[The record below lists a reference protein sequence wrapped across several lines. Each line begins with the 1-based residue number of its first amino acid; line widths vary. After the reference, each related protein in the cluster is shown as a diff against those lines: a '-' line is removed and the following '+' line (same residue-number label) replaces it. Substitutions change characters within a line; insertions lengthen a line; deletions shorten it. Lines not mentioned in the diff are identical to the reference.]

1 MNPREWLVVFSH
13 EWRRSLAAKGL
24 FSWIFL
30 IGFPVLIVSLMRYI
44 QYSNGLPM
52 PLLVTWGSI
61 VFVLTAGICCMLS
74 LLLTAAPFLQA
85 ELEGRRW
92 TYLSVRPGAKD
103 ALLFGKHLYAA
114 SRTVLTATVSLFLCL
129 AIGGFLGEIRYILVM
144 LTLITLGSLAYGAVY
159 VFIGALIPRRAMVV
173 AVIYSMIEFMVSWIP
188 ALINRLTVQYRLRSL
203 LFKWMD
209 WDNVSTTGIASN
221 SGFFSEVPWWQHV
234 VVLLG
239 MTVGLL
245 IIASLIF
252 NRREYMAIR
261 DE

>member
-1 MNPREWLVVFSH
+1 MNPREWFAVFSH

-30 IGFPVLIVSLMRYI
+30 IGFPVLIVGLLRYT
-44 QYSNGLPM
+44 QRDNSDPM
-52 PLLVTWGSI
+52 EILAWGAIVYLLI
-61 VFVLTAGICCMLS
+61 PGICCMLS

-92 TYLSVRPGAKD
+92 VYLSVRPGAKD

-114 SRTVLTATVSLFLCL
+114 SRTLLTATAALFLCL
-129 AIGGFLGEIRYILVM
+129 AIGGFLGETRYILVM
-144 LTLITLGSLAYGAVY
+144 LALITLGSLAYGAVY
-159 VFIGALIPRRAMVV
+159 IFIGVLIPRRAMVV
-173 AVIYSMIEFMVSWIP
+173 AVIYSMVEFMVSWIP
-188 ALINRLTVQYRLRSL
+188 ALINRLTIQYRLRSL

-209 WDNVSTTGIASN
+209 WDNVSTTGISTD
-221 SGFFSEVPWWQHV
+221 SGFFSEIPWWQHV
-234 VVLLG
+234 TILLG

-252 NRREYMAIR
+252 NRREYLAIR